1 MVLLYNLD
9 LAWTPEEQE
18 MSIRLAAQLEQ
29 ALAAVGHP
37 TRPLLLTHTDLPLAL
52 RGCDPYSCVVFNW
65 CEGLPGMAHS
75 EPLVA
80 RCLEALRFT
89 FTGASAAALSLS
101 DDKCRIK
108 AILDQ
113 AGIPTPAWRV
123 YHSPPGEGWGC
134 FPAIVKPVHEHSSQG
149 ITREAVVTT
158 KRELADRIAYVL
170 DTYRQPALVEDF
182 IDGRE
187 FHVSLWGNGHIEV
200 LPPAEMDFSGF
211 SDVRDRLC
219 TYDAKFVPGSA
230 HYEGIQTLLPA
241 PLSAAELH
249 MLEQVCA
256 IAYRRTACRDY
267 ARIDVRLRNGVFYV
281 LDVNHNADLSIDTS
295 IVLAAGLA
303 GYSYG
308 DLGSRIVRLAA
319 QRHPVWGKRRMGQA
333 NRLRGPLSVPR
344 ELV

>member
-1 MVLLYNLD
+1 VDPGEVPVVLLYNLD
-9 LAWTPEEQE
+9 LAWTPQEQE
-18 MSIRLAAQLEQ
+18 ASIRLAGQLEQ
-29 ALAAVGHP
+29 AMAAVGHP
-37 TRPLLLTHTDLPLAL
+37 TRPLPLTHADLPSAL
-52 RGCDPYSCVVFNW
+52 RGYDPHSYVVFNG
-65 CEGLPGMAHS
+65 CESLPGIAHS

-80 RCLEALRFT
+80 RRLEALRFT

-101 DDKCRIK
+101 DDKRRVK
-108 AILDQ
+108 QILNQ

-123 YHSPPGEGWGC
+123 YHRPPREGWDC
-134 FPAIVKPVHEHSSQG
+134 FPAIVKPVHEHSSEG

-158 KRELADRIAYVL
+158 QRELADRIAYVL

-187 FHVSLWGNGHIEV
+187 FHVSLWGNGHIEM
-200 LPPAEMDFSGF
+200 LPPAEMDFSCFG
-211 SDVRDRLC
+211 DVHDRLC

-241 PLSAAELH
+241 PLSAAELRR
-249 MLEQVCA
+249 LEQVCA
-256 IAYRRTACRDY
+256 ISYRGTACRDY
-267 ARIDVRLRNGVFYV
+267 ARIDVRLRDGVFYV

-295 IVLAAGLA
+295 MVLSAELA

-319 QRHPVWGKRRMGQA
+319 RRHPVWGQHE
-333 NRLRGPLSVPR
+333 NLSNQFP
-344 ELV
+344 